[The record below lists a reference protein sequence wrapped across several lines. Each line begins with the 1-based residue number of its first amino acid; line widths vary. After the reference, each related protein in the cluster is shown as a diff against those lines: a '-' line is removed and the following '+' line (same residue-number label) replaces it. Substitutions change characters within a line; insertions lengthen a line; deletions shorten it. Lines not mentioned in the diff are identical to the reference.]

1 MSDDRRDRPPVP
13 RTLGAIVEPIY
24 RSVLRRRNRAFDR
37 GKQVQ
42 RVSRPVISVGNLSV
56 GGTGKT
62 PTVALIVRIL
72 REAGHAPGIAMR
84 GYKAK
89 PGQESDEQREYR
101 SSCRGTPVV
110 AQPDRVMGA
119 KRLIEKHGC
128 SCIVLDDG
136 FQHRFLHR
144 DLDIV
149 LLDATRDVFADRC
162 LPAGWLREP
171 VESLQRA
178 QLAILTHTES
188 VEQTDI
194 QAMTDK
200 LRARFK
206 HLRIVLAEHA
216 WTAMLD
222 LRGMRH
228 DPSSLNGQSVTLA
241 SGIGNPSA
249 FEAMA
254 RANGLAVSHHE
265 IMPDHHH
272 WQAHDLDRLGR
283 LTPAGP
289 IITTRKDWVKI
300 ERLNHP
306 LLDRMLV
313 AEVAMVL
320 REGEKHLRHAVLNA
334 AGSAGVGPDRLQSP
348 RG

>member
-1 MSDDRRDRPPVP
+1 MSTDRRNRAPVP
-13 RTLGAIVEPIY
+13 RPIGALVEPIY
-24 RSVLRRRNRAFDR
+24 RAVVTRRNRAFDR
-37 GKQVQ
+37 GE
-42 RVSRPVISVGNLSV
+42 RVRRVDVPVISIGNLSV

-62 PTVALIVRIL
+62 PVVAMVVAML
-72 REAGHAPGIAMR
+72 REAGHTPGIAMR
-84 GYKAK
+84 GYKSK
-89 PGQESDEQREYR
+89 PGHESDEQREYR
-101 SSCRGTPVV
+101 ASCPGTPV
-110 AQPDRVMGA
+110 AANPDRFAGA
-119 KRLIEKHGC
+119 IALIEKHNC

-171 VESLQRA
+171 VDSLNRA
-178 QLAILTHTES
+178 DFAILTHAES
-188 VEQTDI
+188 AADNAI
-194 QAMTDK
+194 SAMLSQLLDRFPN
-200 LRARFK
+200 LRTATC
-206 HLRIVLAEHA
+206 AHA
-216 WTAMLD
+216 WTD
-222 LRGMRH
+222 LIDLEGKRH
-228 DPSSLNGQSVTLA
+228 QPSNLRAHPVTLA

-254 RANGLAVSHHE
+254 RRAGLDVRSHM

-272 WQAHDLDRLGR
+272 WTLTDLDRLQRSAPEGR
-283 LTPAGP
+283 

-313 AEVAMVL
+313 AEVTIEL
-320 REGEKHLRHAVLNA
+320 RQGEDTLRAAVLA
-334 AGSAGVGPDRLQSP
+334 AAASGPDRLQSP

>member
-13 RTLGAIVEPIY
+13 RALGAIVEPIY
-24 RSVLRRRNRAFDR
+24 RSVVRRRNRAFDR
-37 GKQVQ
+37 GNQVQ
-42 RVSRPVISVGNLSV
+42 RVGRPVLSIGNISV
-56 GGTGKT
+56 GGTGKS
-62 PTVALIVRIL
+62 PTVALIVAML
-72 REAGHAPGIAMR
+72 RDAGHTPGIAMR

-101 SSCRGTPVV
+101 SSCPGTPVA
-110 AQPDRVMGA
+110 AQPDRAAGA
-119 KRLIEKHGC
+119 AHLIERHNC

-149 LLDATRDVFADRC
+149 LIDAMRDVFADRC

-171 VESLQRA
+171 VESLERA
-178 QLAILTHTES
+178 QVAILTHAES
-188 VEQTDI
+188 VDPDRIESMART
-194 QAMTDK
+194 
-200 LRARFK
+200 LRERFP
-206 HLRIVLAEHA
+206 HLLIAIAEHA
-216 WTAMLD
+216 WTGMLNLQGQRSD
-222 LRGMRH
+222 PADMR
-228 DPSSLNGQSVTLA
+228 SQTVTLA

-254 RANGLAVSHHE
+254 RANGLIVSHYE

-272 WQAHDLDRLGR
+272 WKTHDLDRLGR
-283 LTPAGP
+283 LAPTDP

-300 ERLNHP
+300 ERMNHP

-320 REGEKHLRHAVLNA
+320 REGEQALRQAVLDA
-334 AGSAGVGPDRLQSP
+334 AAPAGAGPDRLQSS